1 MLCER
6 IKKPDS
12 AEFAQICM
20 KWLKSNDPTLTVK
33 NRNGNEEEKVT
44 YFRITL
50 KELDYIYAA
59 PEKNVCM
66 NPDIV
71 GVFMKYKGIY
81 SPAEKICVSN
91 DFIKERQA
99 LGFYEKKAAQE
110 KFNELFEK
118 TFLPIFVAKYGNKVT
133 GNEDLDY
140 PWKVA
145 TNYLQRGKE
154 GSFLEIF
161 YELIKET
168 KLDNWIYE
176 NLHTTN
182 PTEADQILINFVA
195 KGQTEEAV
203 KQFIEKALTACEEE
217 TPHIFTGKYEK
228 FMYFLKE
235 AKGIYKAVKAYCP
248 TEDEKLTRSM
258 CEAYNTFFKDEVPPR
273 KIKITVRGTNEKRTF
288 RYEKAGIDVEGKIMT
303 MKIDPDQL
311 TYPFRAFV
319 LNSLSHIS
327 DFTSKDV
334 PVMKNYKGRIELPF
348 IPIQAKDILKIEYSK
363 KIIWKK
369 PEKETI

>member
-1 MLCER
+1 MIIEQ
-6 IKKPDS
+6 INKPGS
-12 AEFAQICM
+12 TEFAKICM
-20 KWLKSNDPTLTVK
+20 KWLKSGDPTLTVK
-33 NRNGNEEEKVT
+33 NRNGDEEEKVT

-50 KELDYIYAA
+50 EELDYIYAA

-71 GVFMKYKGIY
+71 GIFMKYKGIY

-91 DFIKERQA
+91 DFIKERQE
-99 LGFYEKKAAQE
+99 LGFYDKKAAQE

-118 TFLPIFVAKYGNKVT
+118 TFLPIFVAKYENKVT

-154 GSFLEIF
+154 GSFHELF

-203 KQFIEKALTACEEE
+203 KQFIEKALTACEEK
-217 TPHIFTGKYEK
+217 TPHVFTGKYEK

-248 TEDEKLTRSM
+248 TEEEKLTRSM

-273 KIKITVRGTNEKRTF
+273 KIKITVRGSNEKRTF

-348 IPIQAKDILKIEYSK
+348 IPIQAKDILQIEYSK

>member
-1 MLCER
+1 MIIEQ
-6 IKKPDS
+6 INKPGNT
-12 AEFAQICM
+12 EFAKICM
-20 KWLKSNDPTLTVK
+20 KWLKSGDPTLTVK
-33 NRNGNEEEKVT
+33 NRNGNEKEKVT

-258 CEAYNTFFKDEVPPR
+258 CKAYNTFFKDEVPPR

-363 KIIWKK
+363 KIIWEK

>member
-1 MLCER
+1 M
-6 IKKPDS
+6 
-12 AEFAQICM
+12 
-20 KWLKSNDPTLTVK
+20 
-33 NRNGNEEEKVT
+33 
-44 YFRITL
+44 
-50 KELDYIYAA
+50 
-59 PEKNVCM
+59 
-66 NPDIV
+66 
-71 GVFMKYKGIY
+71 
-81 SPAEKICVSN
+81 
-91 DFIKERQA
+91 
-99 LGFYEKKAAQE
+99 
-110 KFNELFEK
+110 
-118 TFLPIFVAKYGNKVT
+118 
-133 GNEDLDY
+133 
-140 PWKVA
+140 
-145 TNYLQRGKE
+145 QRGKE

-273 KIKITVRGTNEKRTF
+273 KIKITVRGSNEKRTF

>member
-1 MLCER
+1 MIIEQ
-6 IKKPDS
+6 INKPGNT
-12 AEFAQICM
+12 EFAKICM
-20 KWLKSNDPTLTVK
+20 KWLKSGDPTLTVK

-203 KQFIEKALTACEEE
+203 KQFIGKALTACEEK
-217 TPHIFTGKYEK
+217 TPHVFTGKYEK

-273 KIKITVRGTNEKRTF
+273 KIKITVRGSNEKRTF

>member
-1 MLCER
+1 MIIEQ
-6 IKKPDS
+6 INKPGNT
-12 AEFAQICM
+12 EFAKICM
-20 KWLKSNDPTLTVK
+20 KWLKSGDPTLTVK

-145 TNYLQRGKE
+145 TNYLRRGKE

-235 AKGIYKAVKAYCP
+235 AKGIYKALQAYCP

-273 KIKITVRGTNEKRTF
+273 KIKITVRGSNEKRTF

-363 KIIWKK
+363 KIIWEK

>member
-1 MLCER
+1 MIIEQ
-6 IKKPDS
+6 INKPGS
-12 AEFAQICM
+12 TEFAKICM
-20 KWLKSNDPTLTVK
+20 KWLKSGDPTLTVK
-33 NRNGNEEEKVT
+33 NRNGDEEEKIT

-161 YELIKET
+161 CELIKET

-195 KGQTEEAV
+195 KGQTEEAI

-217 TPHIFTGKYEK
+217 TPHVFTGKYEK

>member
-1 MLCER
+1 MIIEQ
-6 IKKPDS
+6 INKPGS
-12 AEFAQICM
+12 TEFAKICM
-20 KWLKSNDPTLTVK
+20 KWLKSGDPTLTVK
-33 NRNGNEEEKVT
+33 NRNGDEEEKVT
-44 YFRITL
+44 YFKITL

-59 PEKNVCM
+59 PENNMCM

-195 KGQTEEAV
+195 KGQTEEAI
-203 KQFIEKALTACEEE
+203 KQFIENALTACEEE

>member
-1 MLCER
+1 MIIEQ
-6 IKKPDS
+6 INKPDNT
-12 AEFAQICM
+12 EFAKICM
-20 KWLKSNDPTLTVK
+20 KWLKSGDPTLTVK

-203 KQFIEKALTACEEE
+203 KQFIENALTACEEK

-258 CEAYNTFFKDEVPPR
+258 CEAYNTFFKDEIPPR

-348 IPIQAKDILKIEYSK
+348 IPIQAKDILKIEYGK
-363 KIIWKK
+363 KTIWKK

>member
-1 MLCER
+1 MIIEQ
-6 IKKPDS
+6 INKPGNT
-12 AEFAQICM
+12 EFAKICM
-20 KWLKSNDPTLTVK
+20 KWLKSGDQTLTVK

-140 PWKVA
+140 PWKVT

-195 KGQTEEAV
+195 KGQSEEAV

>member
-1 MLCER
+1 MIIEQ
-6 IKKPDS
+6 INKPGNT
-12 AEFAQICM
+12 EFAKICM
-20 KWLKSNDPTLTVK
+20 KWLKSGDPTLTVK

-59 PEKNVCM
+59 PEKNMCM

-203 KQFIEKALTACEEE
+203 KQFIENALTACEEE

-288 RYEKAGIDVEGKIMT
+288 RYEKAGIDVERKIMT

>member
-1 MLCER
+1 MIIEP
-6 IKKPDS
+6 IEKTNS
-12 AEFAQICM
+12 TEFAQICM
-20 KWLKSNDPTLTVK
+20 KWLKSDDPTLTVK

-203 KQFIEKALTACEEE
+203 KQFIGKALTACEEK
-217 TPHIFTGKYEK
+217 TPHVFTGKYEK

-248 TEDEKLTRSM
+248 TEEEKLTRSM

-273 KIKITVRGTNEKRTF
+273 KIKITVRGSNEKRTF

-363 KIIWKK
+363 KIIWEK

>member
-1 MLCER
+1 MIIEQ
-6 IKKPDS
+6 INKPGNT
-12 AEFAQICM
+12 EFAKICM
-20 KWLKSNDPTLTVK
+20 KWLKSGDPTLTVK

-235 AKGIYKAVKAYCP
+235 AKGIYKALQAYCP

-273 KIKITVRGTNEKRTF
+273 KIKITVRGSNEKRTF

-363 KIIWKK
+363 KIIWEK

>member
-1 MLCER
+1 MICER
-6 IKKPDS
+6 IKNPGS

-33 NRNGNEEEKVT
+33 NRDGDGTNVT
-44 YFRITL
+44 YFRIPL
-50 KELDYIYAA
+50 NNLDYIYVAH
-59 PEKNVCM
+59 EYLM
-66 NPDIV
+66 HRNP
-71 GVFMKYKGIY
+71 
-81 SPAEKICVSN
+81 A
-91 DFIKERQA
+91 
-99 LGFYEKKAAQE
+99 
-110 KFNELFEK
+110 
-118 TFLPIFVAKYGNKVT
+118 FVAKYENKVT

-145 TNYLQRGKE
+145 TNYLQKGKE
-154 GSFLEIF
+154 GSFHELF

-203 KQFIEKALTACEEE
+203 KQFIEKALTACEEK
-217 TPHIFTGKYEK
+217 TPHVFTGKYEK

-248 TEDEKLTRSM
+248 TEEEKLTRSM

-273 KIKITVRGTNEKRTF
+273 KIKITVRGSNEKRTF

-348 IPIQAKDILKIEYSK
+348 IPI
-363 KIIWKK
+363 
-369 PEKETI
+369 

>member
-1 MLCER
+1 MIIEQ
-6 IKKPDS
+6 INKPGNT
-12 AEFAQICM
+12 EFAKICM
-20 KWLKSNDPTLTVK
+20 KWLKSGDQTLTVK

-258 CEAYNTFFKDEVPPR
+258 CEAYNTFFKDEVPPK

>member
-1 MLCER
+1 MIIEP
-6 IKKPDS
+6 IEKNDS
-12 AEFAQICM
+12 AEFAQICL
-20 KWLKSNDPTLTVK
+20 KWLNSNEPTLTMKDRRGNREK
-33 NRNGNEEEKVT
+33 NVT

-50 KELDYIYAA
+50 NGLDYIYAA
-59 PEKNVCM
+59 PETNMCK

-91 DFIKERQA
+91 NFIKERQE
-99 LGFYEKKAAQE
+99 LGFYDKKAAQE

-118 TFLPIFVAKYGNKVT
+118 TFLPIFVAKYGNKVP
-133 GNEDLDY
+133 GNEDLAY
-140 PWKVA
+140 PWKV
-145 TNYLQRGKE
+145 TEIYMRKE
-154 GSFLEIF
+154 QKGSFFEVF
-161 YELIKET
+161 HDLIKEM

-176 NLHTTN
+176 NLHTTDA
-182 PTEADQILINFVA
+182 TEADQLLIDFVA

-203 KQFIEKALTACEEE
+203 KRFIEKALTACEEE
-217 TPHIFTGKYEK
+217 TPHVFTKRYEK
-228 FMYFLKE
+228 FMYFLKG
-235 AKGIYKAVKAYCP
+235 AKGIHEALQVYCP

-273 KIKITVRGTNEKRTF
+273 KIKITVRGSNEKRTF

>member
-1 MLCER
+1 
-6 IKKPDS
+6 
-12 AEFAQICM
+12 
-20 KWLKSNDPTLTVK
+20 
-33 NRNGNEEEKVT
+33 
-44 YFRITL
+44 
-50 KELDYIYAA
+50 
-59 PEKNVCM
+59 M

-203 KQFIEKALTACEEE
+203 KQFIGKALTACEEE

-248 TEDEKLTRSM
+248 TEEEKLTRSM
-258 CEAYNTFFKDEVPPR
+258 CEAYNTFFKDEVPR
-273 KIKITVRGTNEKRTF
+273 EKSKSQSGDQTKKELF
-288 RYEKAGIDVEGKIMT
+288 DTKKLALMLKGK
-303 MKIDPDQL
+303 L
-311 TYPFRAFV
+311 
-319 LNSLSHIS
+319 
-327 DFTSKDV
+327 
-334 PVMKNYKGRIELPF
+334 
-348 IPIQAKDILKIEYSK
+348 
-363 KIIWKK
+363 
-369 PEKETI
+369 

>member
-1 MLCER
+1 MICER
-6 IKKPDS
+6 IKNPGS

-33 NRNGNEEEKVT
+33 NRDGDEEEKVT

-91 DFIKERQA
+91 DFIKERQE
-99 LGFYEKKAAQE
+99 LGFYDKKAAQE

-118 TFLPIFVAKYGNKVT
+118 TFLPIFVAKYENKVT
-133 GNEDLDY
+133 SNEDLDY

-154 GSFLEIF
+154 GSFHELF

-203 KQFIEKALTACEEE
+203 KQFIEKALTACEEK
-217 TPHIFTGKYEK
+217 TPHVFTGKYEK

-248 TEDEKLTRSM
+248 TEEEKLTRSM

-273 KIKITVRGTNEKRTF
+273 KIKITVRGSNEKRTF

-348 IPIQAKDILKIEYSK
+348 IPIQAKDILQIEYSK

>member
-1 MLCER
+1 MIIEQ
-6 IKKPDS
+6 INKPGNT
-12 AEFAQICM
+12 EFAKICM
-20 KWLKSNDPTLTVK
+20 KWLKSGDPTLTVK

-203 KQFIEKALTACEEE
+203 KQFIGKALTACEEK
-217 TPHIFTGKYEK
+217 TPHVFTGKYEK

-248 TEDEKLTRSM
+248 TEEEKLTRSM

-273 KIKITVRGTNEKRTF
+273 KIKITVRGSNEKRTF

>member
-1 MLCER
+1 MIIEQ
-6 IKKPDS
+6 INKPGNT
-12 AEFAQICM
+12 EFAKICM
-20 KWLKSNDPTLTVK
+20 KWLKSGDPTLTVK

-203 KQFIEKALTACEEE
+203 KQFIGKTLTACEEE

-273 KIKITVRGTNEKRTF
+273 KIKITVRGSNEKRTF

>member
-1 MLCER
+1 MIIEQ
-6 IKKPDS
+6 INKPGNT
-12 AEFAQICM
+12 EFAKICM
-20 KWLKSNDPTLTVK
+20 KWLKSGDQTLTVK

-59 PEKNVCM
+59 PEKNMCM

-217 TPHIFTGKYEK
+217 TPNIFTGKYEK

>member
-1 MLCER
+1 MIIEP
-6 IKKPDS
+6 IEKTNS
-12 AEFAQICM
+12 TEFAQICM
-20 KWLKSNDPTLTVK
+20 KWLKSDDPTLTVK

-145 TNYLQRGKE
+145 TNYLQKGKE

-217 TPHIFTGKYEK
+217 TPHVFTGKYEK

-248 TEDEKLTRSM
+248 TEEEKLTRSM

-288 RYEKAGIDVEGKIMT
+288 RYEKADIDVEGKIMT

-348 IPIQAKDILKIEYSK
+348 IPIQAKDILKIEYNK
-363 KIIWKK
+363 KIIWEK

>member
-1 MLCER
+1 MIIEQ
-6 IKKPDS
+6 INKPGNT
-12 AEFAQICM
+12 EFAKICM
-20 KWLKSNDPTLTVK
+20 KWLKSGDQTLTVK

>member
-1 MLCER
+1 MIIEQ
-6 IKKPDS
+6 INKPGS
-12 AEFAQICM
+12 TEFAKICI
-20 KWLKSNDPTLTVK
+20 KWLKSGDPTLTVK
-33 NRNGNEEEKVT
+33 NRNGDEEEKVT

-71 GVFMKYKGIY
+71 GIFMKYKGIY

-91 DFIKERQA
+91 DFIKERQE
-99 LGFYEKKAAQE
+99 LGFYDKKAAQE

-118 TFLPIFVAKYGNKVT
+118 TFLPIFVAKYENKVT

-154 GSFLEIF
+154 GSFHELF

-203 KQFIEKALTACEEE
+203 KQFIEKALTACEEK
-217 TPHIFTGKYEK
+217 TPHVFTGKYEK

-248 TEDEKLTRSM
+248 TEEEKLTRSM

-273 KIKITVRGTNEKRTF
+273 KIKITVRGSNEKRTF

-348 IPIQAKDILKIEYSK
+348 IPIQAKDILQIEYSK

>member
-1 MLCER
+1 MIIEQ
-6 IKKPDS
+6 INKPGS
-12 AEFAQICM
+12 TEFAKICM
-20 KWLKSNDPTLTVK
+20 KWLKSGDPTLTVK
-33 NRNGNEEEKVT
+33 NRNGDEEEKVT

-71 GVFMKYKGIY
+71 GIFMKYKGIY

-91 DFIKERQA
+91 DFIKERQE
-99 LGFYEKKAAQE
+99 LGFYDKKAAQE

-118 TFLPIFVAKYGNKVT
+118 TFLPIFVAKYENKVT

-154 GSFLEIF
+154 GSFHELF

-203 KQFIEKALTACEEE
+203 KQFIEKALTACEEK
-217 TPHIFTGKYEK
+217 TPHVFTGKYEK

-248 TEDEKLTRSM
+248 TEEEKLTRSM

-273 KIKITVRGTNEKRTF
+273 KIKITVRGSNEKRTF

-348 IPIQAKDILKIEYSK
+348 IPIQAKDILQIEYSK

>member
-1 MLCER
+1 MIIEQ
-6 IKKPDS
+6 INKPGNT
-12 AEFAQICM
+12 EFAKICM
-20 KWLKSNDPTLTVK
+20 KWLKSGDPTLTVK

-235 AKGIYKAVKAYCP
+235 AKGIYKALQAYCP

-273 KIKITVRGTNEKRTF
+273 KIKITVRGSNEKRTF

-363 KIIWKK
+363 KIIWEK
-369 PEKETI
+369 PKKETI

>member
-1 MLCER
+1 MIIEQ
-6 IKKPDS
+6 INKPGS
-12 AEFAQICM
+12 TEFAKICM
-20 KWLKSNDPTLTVK
+20 KWLKSGDPTLTVK
-33 NRNGNEEEKVT
+33 NRNGDEEEKVT
-44 YFRITL
+44 YFKITL

-59 PEKNVCM
+59 PENNMCM

-203 KQFIEKALTACEEE
+203 KQFIENALTACEEE

>member
-1 MLCER
+1 MIIEQ
-6 IKKPDS
+6 INKPGNT
-12 AEFAQICM
+12 EFAKICM
-20 KWLKSNDPTLTVK
+20 KWLKSGDPTLTVK

-44 YFRITL
+44 YFKITL

-203 KQFIEKALTACEEE
+203 KQFIGKALTACEEK

-273 KIKITVRGTNEKRTF
+273 KIKITVRGSNEKRTF

>member
-1 MLCER
+1 MIIEQ
-6 IKKPDS
+6 INKPGNT
-12 AEFAQICM
+12 EFAKICM
-20 KWLKSNDPTLTVK
+20 KWLKSGDPTLTVK

-182 PTEADQILINFVA
+182 PTEADQILIDFVA

-203 KQFIEKALTACEEE
+203 KQFIGKALTACEEK
-217 TPHIFTGKYEK
+217 TPHVFTGKYEK

-248 TEDEKLTRSM
+248 TEEEKLTRSM

-273 KIKITVRGTNEKRTF
+273 KIKITVRGSNEKRTF